1 MQDVFVTPPGWSWDI
16 ALYFF
21 FGGLAGGAYFVANL
35 LRLVGGG
42 PGDRQLSRIGHYLAF
57 PLLIACTLLLIKD
70 LGRPERFWHMVFQS
84 ERFPAL
90 MFKWWSPISFGTWI
104 LIVFGIF
111 SVLSF
116 GHALVEGGVARPPLA
131 RRLTR
136 PLHEGGG
143 LATVFLAL
151 GALWGLLLAS
161 YTGMLLMVNNA
172 PTWSHD
178 PFLPPLFMAAGVA
191 AGAAALY
198 LIAHFTGAGDASGR
212 HRLLRTATYALAL
225 EALLLAASVILG
237 LRGVSP
243 YFLGAWALFFWLV
256 ILPFG
261 VALPLVLL
269 WMAEFRGRQLV
280 RAAPVVGAVLLLAGG
295 LLLRVLEVF
304 GGQAYYMPY

>member
-21 FGGLAGGAYFVANL
+21 LGGLAGGAYFIANL

-42 PGDRQLSRIGHYLAF
+42 AGDRRLSRIGHYLAF
-57 PLLIACTLLLIKD
+57 PLLIVSTILLIKD

-104 LIVFGIF
+104 LIGFGVF

-116 GHALVEGGVARPPLA
+116 VYALAEGGVLRSPFA

-136 PLHEGGG
+136 PLHENGG
-143 LATVFLAL
+143 LSTVFLVL

-178 PFLPPLFMAAGVA
+178 PVLPPLFAAAGVA
-191 AGAAALY
+191 AGAAAIY
-198 LIAHFTGAGDASGR
+198 LVAHFTGAGDASGR
-212 HRLLRTATYALAL
+212 RRVLRTAAYALAF
-225 EALLLAASVILG
+225 EALLLLASVILG
-237 LRGVSP
+237 LGGVSP
-243 YFLGAWALFFWLV
+243 YFLGAWALLFWLV
-256 ILPFG
+256 IVPFG
-261 VALPLVLL
+261 VVLPLVLL
-269 WMAEFRGRQLV
+269 WSAEFRDRHLV
-280 RAAPVVGAVLLLAGG
+280 RDAPAVGAALLLVGG

-304 GGQAYYMPY
+304 GGQAYYVPY